1 MRNFNIDILSS
12 TQQCPE
18 CLDEFNS
25 DQASSSEPVND
36 QYTTLFRELEDFS
49 DEWLENE
56 KFALCTDHASTAKS
70 SDVNITDQAKVMLE
84 TAEPTI
90 LENHHVSVGTRGNK
104 ADDGG
109 VLNSQLISEFET
121 YFTQYGRTIAKE
133 GEGQPGQPLPVFGD
147 VLGAPMT
154 CEEIIDTLE
163 ALSASNS
170 QAGQIAG
177 IGVNKQREAI
187 SSVFTNMNVVHDTH
201 AVNNA
206 RQQMLNPTTTTI
218 EQEFDYQSL
227 HHSHVFQAPAS
238 LTMSPVSTTAEQASR
253 YQPLSQSPA
262 RMNKKTSPVTSCET
276 CIENISKETRGR
288 KRRSYELSE
297 CEHIKDEKERKKVQN
312 VFYARRYRY
321 KKRVEADNILAEEA
335 MQIEKNKELRMKAGE
350 IESEVKMLKKLML
363 ELCRKSSSKH

>member
-1 MRNFNIDILSS
+1 MRYFNIDILSS

-25 DQASSSEPVND
+25 DQASSSEPAND

-90 LENHHVSVGTRGNK
+90 LENHHVPAATRGNK
-104 ADDGG
+104 SDDGG

-133 GEGQPGQPLPVFGD
+133 RTGQPLPVFGD

-163 ALSASNS
+163 VLSASNS
-170 QAGQIAG
+170 QAEQVTG
-177 IGVNKQREAI
+177 IGVNKQKESI

-201 AVNNA
+201 ATSNA
-206 RQQMLNPTTTTI
+206 RHEMLNPTTTTI
-218 EQEFDYQSL
+218 VEQELDYQTL
-227 HHSHVFQAPAS
+227 HNSHVFQAPAS
-238 LTMSPVSTTAEQASR
+238 MTMNPVSTTIKQASH
-253 YQPLSQSPA
+253 YQPVSQSPA
-262 RMNKKTSPVTSCET
+262 SMNKKTTPVTSCET